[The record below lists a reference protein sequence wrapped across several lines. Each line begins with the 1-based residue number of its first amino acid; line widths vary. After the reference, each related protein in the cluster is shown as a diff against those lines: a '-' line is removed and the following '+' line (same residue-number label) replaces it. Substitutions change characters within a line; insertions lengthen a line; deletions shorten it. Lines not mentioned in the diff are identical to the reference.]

1 MAQQAIK
8 SEETEEFR
16 EWLKQAVDGKVQK
29 VEISTRLVDSPATLV
44 QSAYGMSP
52 TMQRYMKAQ
61 AVAMGEENGMFGGGM
76 VSRCHFCNASLN

>member
-1 MAQQAIK
+1 MSKQAIK

-76 VSRCHFCNASLN
+76 VSYIACCVIVAL